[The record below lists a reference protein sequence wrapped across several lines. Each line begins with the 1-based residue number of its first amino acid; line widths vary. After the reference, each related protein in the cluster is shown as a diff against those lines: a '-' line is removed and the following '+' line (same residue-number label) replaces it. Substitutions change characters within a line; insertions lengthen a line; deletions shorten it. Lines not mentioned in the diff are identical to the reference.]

1 MELSERVAIVTGG
14 SRGIGEAIVRLLV
27 SKGATAIIADVDY
40 AAAQSLASEI
50 QESGGSAMAV
60 EVDVQ
65 SLTSCEA
72 MVQAVLDSFGRIDI
86 LVNNAGI
93 TRDTLLMRM
102 SEEDWDKVIS
112 VNLKGVYNCTKAAI
126 RAILKARPSRIVNV
140 ASVVGITGNI
150 GQSNYAASKAGVIG
164 FTKSMARELAGRGI
178 TVNAVAP
185 GFIKTKMTENLPEKV
200 IERLNSQIPLNTL
213 GEPGDVAEAVVFL
226 CSNGA
231 RYITGQVINVDGG
244 MIM

>member
-185 GFIKTKMTENLPEKV
+185 GFIKTKMTEKP
-200 IERLNSQIPLNTL
+200 
-213 GEPGDVAEAVVFL
+213 A
-226 CSNGA
+226 
-231 RYITGQVINVDGG
+231 
-244 MIM
+244 